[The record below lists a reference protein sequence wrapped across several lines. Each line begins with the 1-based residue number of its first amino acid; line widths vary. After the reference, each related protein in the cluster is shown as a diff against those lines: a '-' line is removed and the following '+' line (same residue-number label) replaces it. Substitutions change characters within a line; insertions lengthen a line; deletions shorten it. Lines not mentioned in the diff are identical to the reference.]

1 MPLKSPALLVF
12 DWDGTLMDSEARIV
26 ACMQQA
32 ADDMGWPV
40 LDAAAIRNI
49 IGLGLVEA
57 VAALYPEYDT
67 AEHRALADRYR
78 YHFLADDT
86 GHSNLFVGVREVLE
100 SCAERD
106 YLLAVA
112 TGKGR
117 RGLDK
122 ELDATGLR
130 SMFHATRCADETHSK
145 PHPRMLHEIMDE
157 LGVMPADTLV
167 IGDTEFD
174 MRMARNASATPLPV
188 SYGAHDIERLKP
200 YSPDWRLDSIGELI
214 PLLQA
219 ARERL

>member
-1 MPLKSPALLVF
+1 MKHPALLVF
-12 DWDGTLMDSEARIV
+12 DWDGTLMDSEAQIV
-26 ACMQQA
+26 ACMCRA
-32 ADDMGWPV
+32 ADDMGWAP
-40 LDAAAIRNI
+40 LDREAVREI

-57 VAALYPEYDT
+57 VAALYPEHAP
-67 AEHRALADRYR
+67 AEHRAMAERYR
-78 YHFLADDT
+78 YHFLADDAE
-86 GHSNLFVGVREVLE
+86 HSSLFAGAREVLTH
-100 SCAERD
+100 CAGEG

-122 ELDATGLR
+122 VLDVTGLR
-130 SMFHATRCADETHSK
+130 ALFHATRCADETHSK

-174 MRMARNASATPLPV
+174 MQMARNARATPLPV

-200 YSPDWRLDSIGELI
+200 YSPDWHLDSIGELT